1 MNKLNSKRFYIMVIS
16 IVIFCIGVFITKVE
30 PVKMA
35 ESIGLLLSPYLLAES
50 YKPTKNI

>member
-1 MNKLNSKRFYIMVIS
+1 MIVS
-16 IVIFCIGVFITKVE
+16 IIIFCIGVFIGKIE